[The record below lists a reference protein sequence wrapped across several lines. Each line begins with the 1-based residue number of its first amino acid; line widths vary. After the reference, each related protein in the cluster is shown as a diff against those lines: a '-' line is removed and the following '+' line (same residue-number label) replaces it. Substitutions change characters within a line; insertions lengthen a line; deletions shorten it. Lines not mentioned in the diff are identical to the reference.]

1 MQPPPPPP
9 RKESPQ
15 QPAPAQA
22 DRPDSAGKRH
32 VEQPVASMQP
42 ETAVKSPV
50 VQPLLEDP
58 AAASAPQATLLQ
70 SPSQQHSA
78 AATVADRKVGN
89 APSLECQAAA
99 AAEPQASGGKAGP
112 RREAAAAPPP
122 PPPPA
127 IPKPPPP
134 PQQPLRSSAV
144 KPGLSWKAL
153 VAGVPDEPVA
163 PASSLVPFSGDAGDA
178 SDKTASRD
186 GKRSRGKKQ
195 EGKKEAAAPAAQQPA
210 VATAAPTAAAKQQRS
225 KRATRGKKGS
235 GQAAEDGVQQQEAAG
250 DTASA
255 TSSGSKGQAARS
267 RGRGRGKDGGEQLS
281 ASSAAEGAE
290 GLAAGELAAEL
301 VLEAVAAPPA
311 AEPLPADVPEMLS
324 TAVGNS
330 LPHGLVAAAVV
341 GTAAGAQ
348 PEVPPL
354 QTAPAIGAATA
365 TSTGMAPIMPAAF
378 GWSSPLAD
386 EVAKLQLTAG
396 GSAAQQDASLVA
408 PLAPAAGDQ
417 LVANHMA
424 LLPTLG
430 RDLREPSTLLQP
442 TQRQQQDVL
451 PMAVVPAAAPGI
463 PSSADRMADVITS
476 LPADLTLDLGAAAPG
491 VPGVLAS
498 GNATSG
504 TAPPAS
510 VPVGQPFASP
520 SPPPPSASPPPF
532 PGGLFP
538 ATSSSWQA
546 QPPSKASSCVLT
558 LLRLLPAVC
567 FADWVQICIES
578 LTLPA
583 SPPPRPALQEAV
595 QLFEGVVATPGFNF
609 GSIASHHMQFGAVAA
624 AFGQQQ
630 QPLGPG
636 GGVDWSSPAPSP
648 PPFVGAGLA
657 PAAVFGRNAMSAP
670 MQYGHPMQL
679 PPPPGL
685 SMGGPGAPYA
695 GPPQHQLPQQRPPN
709 PVQLE
714 DPAAALPDDVF
725 DVPIALPPQQQH
737 IGGQQGQANGQGPR
751 GRVFPNRNSRG
762 RNTRYPQ
769 PQLPQQ
775 HSSGYGQ
782 QHGGYPPA
790 GAAFPPHMAGWWV
803 LLPRWC
809 LQGCKARTIFLHLAT
824 KIVFPPILSALCW
837 LLAAGPLRRRPTSC
851 HPSLWGRASSRA
863 AAGAGAAGA
872 ATHREA
878 IEATRAAGR

>member
-1 MQPPPPPP
+1 M
-9 RKESPQ
+9 
-15 QPAPAQA
+15 
-22 DRPDSAGKRH
+22 
-32 VEQPVASMQP
+32 
-42 ETAVKSPV
+42 
-50 VQPLLEDP
+50 
-58 AAASAPQATLLQ
+58 
-70 SPSQQHSA
+70 
-78 AATVADRKVGN
+78 
-89 APSLECQAAA
+89 
-99 AAEPQASGGKAGP
+99 
-112 RREAAAAPPP
+112 
-122 PPPPA
+122 
-127 IPKPPPP
+127 
-134 PQQPLRSSAV
+134 
-144 KPGLSWKAL
+144 
-153 VAGVPDEPVA
+153 
-163 PASSLVPFSGDAGDA
+163 
-178 SDKTASRD
+178 
-186 GKRSRGKKQ
+186 
-195 EGKKEAAAPAAQQPA
+195 
-210 VATAAPTAAAKQQRS
+210 
-225 KRATRGKKGS
+225 
-235 GQAAEDGVQQQEAAG
+235 
-250 DTASA
+250 
-255 TSSGSKGQAARS
+255 
-267 RGRGRGKDGGEQLS
+267 
-281 ASSAAEGAE
+281 
-290 GLAAGELAAEL
+290 
-301 VLEAVAAPPA
+301 
-311 AEPLPADVPEMLS
+311 
-324 TAVGNS
+324 
-330 LPHGLVAAAVV
+330 
-341 GTAAGAQ
+341 
-348 PEVPPL
+348 
-354 QTAPAIGAATA
+354 
-365 TSTGMAPIMPAAF
+365 
-378 GWSSPLAD
+378 
-386 EVAKLQLTAG
+386 
-396 GSAAQQDASLVA
+396 
-408 PLAPAAGDQ
+408 
-417 LVANHMA
+417 
-424 LLPTLG
+424 
-430 RDLREPSTLLQP
+430 
-442 TQRQQQDVL
+442 
-451 PMAVVPAAAPGI
+451 
-463 PSSADRMADVITS
+463 
-476 LPADLTLDLGAAAPG
+476 
-491 VPGVLAS
+491 
-498 GNATSG
+498 
-504 TAPPAS
+504 
-510 VPVGQPFASP
+510 
-520 SPPPPSASPPPF
+520 
-532 PGGLFP
+532 
-538 ATSSSWQA
+538 
-546 QPPSKASSCVLT
+546 LT